1 MNKCIFIGRLVK
13 EPDIRYAQNQNSTCV
28 AKFSIAVDRKFKQKE
43 GDPTADFINCVAFG
57 KLGELVEKY
66 VTKGSKVNIV
76 GRLQTGNYTNK
87 EGQKVYTNDI
97 VVEEIEFLDN
107 KTKSEGG
114 SQQENRPAPA
124 NGDGFMNIPDGIDE
138 ELPFN

>member
-1 MNKCIFIGRLVK
+1 MNKCIFIGRLTK

-97 VVEEIEFLDN
+97 MVEEIEFLDSKSKAEN
-107 KTKSEGG
+107 SGTKTVTGNE
-114 SQQENRPAPA
+114 
-124 NGDGFMNIPDGIDE
+124 DFMSIPSDIESD
-138 ELPFN
+138 LPFI